1 MSDLGPT
8 IAPAMNVART
18 AETGPVPVPTTHRRR
33 RRLID
38 QRLQLRFAAAIASV
52 AVIGLIVQC
61 LTLTQQVV
69 VLASEVPNDREF
81 VLGSLPG
88 MLTTSMFVTLALML
102 PISLFV
108 GVALTFPVVG
118 PLYRIKTHLRALRDG
133 TATGPCKIRKGDE
146 LQDLCDL
153 INDVTQPQQRAE
165 VPGADQ
171 VGGGVTGVR
180 QAA

>member
-1 MSDLGPT
+1 
-8 IAPAMNVART
+8 MNPART
-18 AETGPVPVPTTHRRR
+18 NDSGSDSALPVRRRR

-38 QRLQLRFAAAIASV
+38 KRLQLRFAAAIASV

-61 LTLTQQVV
+61 LTLTQQIV
-69 VLASEVPNDREF
+69 VLASQVPNDKEF

-88 MLTTSMFVTLALML
+88 MLTTSMFLTLALML
-102 PISLFV
+102 PIALVV

-118 PLYRIKTHLRALRDG
+118 PIYRIKTHLRALLDG
-133 TATGPCKIRKGDE
+133 TANGPCRIRKGDE

-153 INDVTQPQQRAE
+153 INEVTEPLQR
-165 VPGADQ
+165 VHTPTPD
-171 VGGGVTGVR
+171 GVTGER